1 MSSNMSDNDFV
12 KNFSLMIGALIALAV
27 VIFIM
32 AQIIGAKPT
41 ATASADQDKAVVARI
56 EPVGQLVLA
65 KAMSAVANGIV
76 PAAQA
81 ADGKSSYETYCA
93 ACHASGAAGAPKLGD
108 KAAWAPR
115 IAKGIDALHNSGLKG
130 VPGTAMMAKGGRADA
145 SDDAVK
151 AAVDYMVSQAK

>member
-1 MSSNMSDNDFV
+1 MSSNMSDSDFV

-27 VIFIM
+27 VIFII

-41 ATASADQDKAVVARI
+41 KTAAVDDKAVVARI

-65 KAMSAVANGIV
+65 KAVSAVAESVV
-76 PAAQA
+76 PSAQA
-81 ADGKSSYETYCA
+81 ADGKASFDTYCA
-93 ACHASGAAGAPKLGD
+93 TCHATGAAGAPKLGD

-115 IAKGIDALHNSGLKG
+115 IAKGADALHNSAMHG

-151 AAVDYMVSQAK
+151 AAVDYMISQGK